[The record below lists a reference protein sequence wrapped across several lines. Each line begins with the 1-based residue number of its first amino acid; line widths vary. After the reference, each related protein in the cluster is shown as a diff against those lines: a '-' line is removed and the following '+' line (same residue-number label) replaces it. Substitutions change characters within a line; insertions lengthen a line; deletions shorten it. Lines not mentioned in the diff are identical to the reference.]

1 MEEETTVITEEQ
13 QDFYVQGFNQG
24 VASSI
29 AMMRE
34 LLGIMETAQLQVGEA
49 EQED

>member
-1 MEEETTVITEEQ
+1 MEEETAVITEEQ

-29 AMMRE
+29 AIMRE
-34 LLGIMETAQLQVGEA
+34 LLGIMETAQLQVGEEA
-49 EQED
+49 EEA